1 MFWGAFSFGMRT
13 SLVPLMG
20 DPNSPRGGVSARVI
34 LECLQ
39 ESLPTIAEPG
49 VVFLQDNAPTHTARI
64 VQDWL
69 REWAQENGVE
79 LVDWPPYSPDLNPIE
94 NLWKLLKERICD
106 KYPELSDMPKNTAS
120 WELLVRAAIDVWELF
135 EDKLL
140 ERLVESMDRRM
151 EAVIAAKGWYTKY

>member
-1 MFWGAFSFGMRT
+1 MLLHTQLESFKTGC
-13 SLVPLMG
+13 
-20 DPNSPRGGVSARVI
+20 VSGLKRI
-34 LECLQ
+34 G
-39 ESLPTIAEPG
+39 SSWWTG
-49 VVFLQDNAPTHTARI
+49 RHTA
-64 VQDWL
+64 
-69 REWAQENGVE
+69 
-79 LVDWPPYSPDLNPIE
+79 PDLNPIE

-135 EDKLL
+135 EDELL